1 MERGLWI
8 SSLAP
13 KGPNL
18 ETYSVQLPAIDCWQ
32 QGVMTARRF
41 KHTGR
46 EYCPQKTGV
55 GFKQNLSWFVQWL
68 VWKEGKREGWDT
80 SLNHFCL
87 MVWLFVC
94 MIQNSWPVDHQLSK
108 IKFNSVSSSGR
119 CSTSFQIK
127 VIKLVLDSQLECNA
141 YTSRSVEG
149 CLKETP
155 YQLRIEKWMV
165 VYLGVKP

>member
-18 ETYSVQLPAIDCWQ
+18 ETYSVQLSGYWLLTTRGNDREKIQAH
-32 QGVMTARRF
+32 R
-41 KHTGR
+41 GR
-46 EYCPQKTGV
+46 EYCPQKTGL
-55 GFKQNLSWFVQWL
+55 GFKQNSSWL
-68 VWKEGKREGWDT
+68 VQCLVWEGWDT
-80 SLNHFCL
+80 RLNHFCL
-87 MVWLFVC
+87 TVWLFVC
-94 MIQNSWPVDHQLSK
+94 MTQNSWPVHHQLSK
-108 IKFNSVSSSGR
+108 IKLNSLRSSGR

-149 CLKETP
+149 CFKETP
-155 YQLRIEKWMV
+155 YQLRIEKWIV
-165 VYLGVKP
+165 VYLGVNS